1 MIIFNGSPWTF
12 IPILFPLS
20 MTENSQMQ
28 LIVTFNHF
36 NAKLSLKTQNRIY
49 LEDFCLVLLI
59 KREFCIRGCLYCF
72 AYTCVNQLVTVIH
85 SSKS

>member
-1 MIIFNGSPWTF
+1 MTECKYIYDYYLCSFMIIFNGSPWTF

-36 NAKLSLKTQNRIY
+36 NAKTELKNTKSDLFRR
-49 LEDFCLVLLI
+49 LLLGASYKKGI
-59 KREFCIRGCLYCF
+59 LY
-72 AYTCVNQLVTVIH
+72 
-85 SSKS
+85 